1 MIWSANMICT
11 FTVSFSFYTSSLLI
25 CSIFVRKWYNFPKI
39 FNESGKSYQ
48 SCQIMDVCNF
58 GALRAYAKR
67 RSREYLFHIR
77 KEK

>member
-1 MIWSANMICT
+1 MIWSANRICT

-48 SCQIMDVCNF
+48 SCRIMDVCNF

-67 RSREYLFHIR
+67 REYLFHTR

>member
-67 RSREYLFHIR
+67 RSREYLFHI
-77 KEK
+77 